1 MALNNLIFVSYTTI
15 KSEFASKSLR
25 MYYTLLLAEDGVTTA
40 GYNIFALGPNYGLNA
55 LITSGSDITDF
66 EANYKPGATS
76 VGSDDEAI
84 ARSQLP
90 QLTSVTLP
98 TSSSGRAFG
107 YLGTS
112 ATTTVTVRATVY
124 TPPGNNAQRSIKS
137 ANANDTAAGTGAR
150 TVMIT
155 YLDASCAGP
164 FTETIALNGTTAVNT
179 VNTNIALIE
188 RMDVVT
194 VGSGGG
200 NAGLITLNTGLGGAG
215 GVIGTIAA
223 GDNQTFWCH
232 HYVPAGKTGFIL
244 TVEGGSTVTVGGL
257 TPNWVNPINANAP
270 QKALDL
276 TIRHGTTFVFKN
288 YGVPI
293 SVSGPAILFL
303 NETPAAA
310 TASTIFA
317 SFAWMQQ

>member
-1 MALNNLIFVSYTTI
+1 MSNGLILISYTLI
-15 KSEFASKSLR
+15 KSEFSAKSLK
-25 MYYTLLLAEDGVTTA
+25 MYYTQLYAEDGTTTA
-40 GYNIFALGPNYGLNA
+40 GYIIYALSANYGLTTT
-55 LITSGSDITDF
+55 ITSGSDITDF
-66 EANYKPGATS
+66 EANYKPSATS
-76 VGSDDEAI
+76 VGSDQDAI
-84 ARSQLP
+84 AQSRLP
-90 QLTSVTLP
+90 QLSFPILP
-98 TSSSGRAFG
+98 TASSGRAFG
-107 YLGTS
+107 YLGTN
-112 ATTTVTVRATVY
+112 ATTSVTVRGTVY

-137 ANANDTAAGTGAR
+137 ANANDTGAGTGAR
-150 TVMIT
+150 TVTIT
-155 YLDASCAGP
+155 YLDAACAGP
-164 FTETIALNGTTAVNT
+164 FTETITLNGITAVNT

-188 RMDVVT
+188 RMEVAT

-200 NAGLITLNTGLGGAG
+200 NAGVITLNTGLNGAG

-244 TVEGGSTVTVGGL
+244 TVEGASTVTAGSI
-257 TPNWVNPINANAP
+257 TPNWINPINANIP

-276 TIRHGTTFVFKN
+276 SIHHGTAFVLKN

-293 SVSGPAILFL
+293 SVPGPAILFL
-303 NETPAAA
+303 NERPDAN